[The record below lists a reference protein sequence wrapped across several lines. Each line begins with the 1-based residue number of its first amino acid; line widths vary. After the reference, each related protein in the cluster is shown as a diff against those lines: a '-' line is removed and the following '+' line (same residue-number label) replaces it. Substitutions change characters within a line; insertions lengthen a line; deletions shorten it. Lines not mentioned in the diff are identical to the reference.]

1 MEEERREFRPADKSG
16 GSDLRIYGKE
26 AAAAVMIV
34 LLVIAVAF
42 GVNKFFY
49 GFDRQQNAAVSPGQV
64 VSGTDSSARN
74 RKDAYRQSDDWRLVL
89 VNRDYPLTEDFDGE
103 LTELRNGEMVD
114 SRIYPDLQD
123 MFDEMREDGLSPCVV
138 QGYRTGEEQSDLH
151 EEKIEEYM
159 EHGKSR
165 EEAAKLAAEW
175 VQEPGTSEHEI
186 GICVDISSETGGN
199 ESAEEIWDWLDANCA
214 RFGFIKRFPTGK
226 WSVTGVKG
234 GHWHYRYVGQE
245 AAQEITERGLT
256 LEEYLGAVTK

>member
-1 MEEERREFRPADKSG
+1 MENKRREFEPVGRG
-16 GSDLRIYGKE
+16 RGSDLRIYGKE
-26 AAAAVMIV
+26 AAAALIII

-49 GFDRQQNAAVSPGQV
+49 GFDKESTAVSTGPV
-64 VSGTDSSARN
+64 VSGTEAVDRSGKN
-74 RKDAYRQSDDWRLVL
+74 GYRQSDDWRLVL
-89 VNRDYPLTEDFDGE
+89 VNRDHPLTEEFDGE

-123 MFDEMREDGLSPCVV
+123 MFDEMREEGLSPYVV
-138 QGYRTGEEQSDLH
+138 EGYRTGEEQRDLH

-165 EEAAKLAAEW
+165 EEAGKLASEW
-175 VQEPGTSEHEI
+175 VQEPGTSEHEL

-199 ESAEEIWDWLDANCA
+199 DSAREIWDWMDENCA
-214 RFGFIKRFPTGK
+214 RFGFIKRFPGGK
-226 WSVTGVKG
+226 SSVTGVKG

-245 AAQEITERGLT
+245 AAQEIKERGVT
-256 LEEYLGAVTK
+256 LEEYLGAVAK

>member
-1 MEEERREFRPADKSG
+1 M
-16 GSDLRIYGKE
+16 
-26 AAAAVMIV
+26 
-34 LLVIAVAF
+34 
-42 GVNKFFY
+42 
-49 GFDRQQNAAVSPGQV
+49 
-64 VSGTDSSARN
+64 
-74 RKDAYRQSDDWRLVL
+74 
-89 VNRDYPLTEDFDGE
+89 
-103 LTELRNGEMVD
+103 
-114 SRIYPDLQD
+114 
-123 MFDEMREDGLSPCVV
+123 V

>member
-26 AAAAVMIV
+26 AVAAVMIV

-64 VSGTDSSARN
+64 VSGTDSAARN

-114 SRIYPDLQD
+114 SRIYPDLQR
-123 MFDEMREDGLSPCVV
+123 MFDQMREEGLSPRVM
-138 QGYRTGEEQSDLH
+138 QGYRTGEEQKKRLDN
-151 EEKIEEYM
+151 KIKEYM
-159 EHGKSR
+159 GYGKSR
-165 EEAAKLAAEW
+165 EEARELALQWE
-175 VQEPGTSEHEI
+175 QEPGTPEHEI
-186 GICVDISSETGGN
+186 GICVDVSSETGDN
-199 ESAEEIWDWLDANCA
+199 ETANAVWKWMDANCA
-214 RFGFIKRFPTGK
+214 QFGFIKRYPTGK
-226 WSVTGVKG
+226 SAVTGVKG
-234 GHWHYRYVGQE
+234 EPWHYRYVGEE
-245 AAQEITERGLT
+245 AAQEIMEQGIT
-256 LEEYLGAVTK
+256 LEEYLGAL